1 MLLNIPKLPEQGTRK
16 ITIEEVRPELLS
28 FRIYRDTQYW
38 WIFLVYNEILD
49 INQLQPGVILLYP
62 NINYVEYLYEKV
74 SLWQKTV

>member
-16 ITIEEVRPELLS
+16 ITTEEVRPELLS

-49 INQLQPGVILLYP
+49 INQLQPGVILLYQ

-74 SLWQKTV
+74 SL